1 MITQYLDLNIVPVG
15 IIPVIHVKQYDNQT
29 SGIVISVYNDSAV
42 YSIPSGS
49 GVLVNG
55 TKPDGH
61 GFSYSAASYS
71 GNQITLNVT
80 TQMTAVAGEVP
91 CEIKLS
97 RSGQTIASLTFILMV
112 EKSAL
117 SDDTVISDSEL
128 PLIERAADIAAE
140 LDTYIQETRE
150 ASTASQNAAIR
161 ANNSALTAAD
171 KASEAA
177 TYDANVRAISES
189 INAAKTAA
197 NTAAEN
203 ANSVATAVAAAAARG
218 DYKGEKGDKGDPGDA
233 GIYTPVSGIYALSVD
248 NDGNLWCYTNGS
260 EQETNFEYDSTTGN
274 LYYIVDDSEPTSG
287 GTGEGEGSGKGSGEG
302 SGE

>member
-15 IIPVIHVKQYDNQT
+15 IIPVVHVKQYDDQT

-80 TQMTAVAGEVP
+80 KQMTAVAGEVP

-161 ANNSALTAAD
+161 ANNSALSAAD
-171 KASEAA
+171 SAATAA
-177 TYDANVRAISES
+177 TYNANVEAQYAGIQ
-189 INAAKTAA
+189 AAKAAATA
-197 NTAAEN
+197 AAEN
-203 ANSVATAVAAAAARG
+203 ANTVAATIAAAASRG
-218 DYKGEKGDKGDPGDA
+218 DYKGEKGDKGDPGES
-233 GIYTPVSGIYALSVD
+233 GIYTPVSGMYALAVD
-248 NDGNLWCYTNGS
+248 VDGNLWCYTNGT
-260 EQETNFEYDSTTGN
+260 ETESNFEYNSETGQ
-274 LYYIVDDSEPTSG
+274 LYYIIDTDDSTS
-287 GTGEGEGSGKGSGEG
+287 TTEEGSEG
-302 SGE
+302 